1 MVEGLLRDFVQE
13 DWLALIDFST
23 LEKQGGSYVTDDLRE
38 REDDIIWR
46 VRVAG
51 EWLYVYLLIEFQS
64 QIDPWMAVRIMVY
77 TGLLYQ
83 DLIKSGAVA
92 AGQRLPPVFPLVLY
106 NGSGRWTAARDIAE
120 LIVPLPT
127 ALARYRPQQRYH
139 LIDEGRIGEETL
151 EQATS
156 VAAELVRLETLAAE
170 GPEALRPI
178 LSRLGARLQGPR
190 YASLRRAL
198 TVWFARVLLRRLLP
212 GENLP
217 QLHDLGE
224 VETMLSEHVDE
235 WTQKWKREGL
245 REGERKGKREGK
257 LEGEQTG
264 KLEGKTDALKRLLRI
279 RFGDLPPWA
288 QSRIDAATLGQLD
301 TWLDGI
307 FQAATLDALLGGQ
320 PPQSR
325 PPAS

>member
-1 MVEGLLRDFVQE
+1 
-13 DWLALIDFST
+13 
-23 LEKQGGSYVTDDLRE
+23 
-38 REDDIIWR
+38 
-46 VRVAG
+46 
-51 EWLYVYLLIEFQS
+51 
-64 QIDPWMAVRIMVY
+64 

-92 AGQRLPPVFPLVLY
+92 AGQHLPPVFPLVLY
-106 NGSGRWTAARDIAE
+106 NGTGRWTAARDIAE
-120 LIVPLPT
+120 LIVPLPN
-127 ALARYRPQQRYH
+127 ALARYRPQHRYH

-178 LSRLGARLQGPR
+178 LRRLGTRLQGPR

-245 REGERKGKREGK
+245 REGKREG
-257 LEGEQTG
+257 ERTG
-264 KLEGKTDALKRLLRI
+264 KLEGKRDALKRLLRV
-279 RFGDLPPWA
+279 RFGDLAPWA
-288 QSRIDAATLGQLD
+288 QARIDAATLGQLD
-301 TWLDGI
+301 AWLDGL
-307 FQAATLDALLGGQ
+307 FQAATLDVLLGGQ
-320 PPQSR
+320 PPESR
-325 PPAS
+325 PSTG